1 MDPQNGNKMVFHKKT
16 TTNTKFV
23 ALQKN
28 EKLIFKTKLKKKK
41 YFSKRVI
48 AFCLNLKK
56 IL

>member
-28 EKLIFKTKLKKKK
+28 EKLIFKTKFRKKV
-41 YFSKRVI
+41 FQ
-48 AFCLNLKK
+48 
-56 IL
+56 